1 MREIERI
8 EDWPTFSKWL
18 RGLTEAE
25 LHDLVVVLAAW
36 LDKDPTFW
44 VAVESYRDLKRKR
57 EEVCDEVGNS
67 RQ

>member
-1 MREIERI
+1 MRKTVEVKRI

-44 VAVESYRDLKRKR
+44 DAVESYRNLRRKR
-57 EEVCDEVGNS
+57 EVQNG
-67 RQ
+67 